1 MKSFLS
7 ILLVMVPCMA
17 QDKFQQCC
25 GEKRLYYEEDGECY
39 LPLQQG
45 PCQAGEWIIMERGG
59 SGRENNIGQSY
70 SIKFSLGVGVCK
82 KTPCDSNIQF
92 KSEKGAC
99 IFGVDLLRRGELCGG
114 DKRPWYSVYG
124 EWECKKT
131 YLSLPFGS
139 ISDKTTQDDVWK
151 DCKTF

>member
-1 MKSFLS
+1 
-7 ILLVMVPCMA
+7 MV
-17 QDKFQQCC
+17 
-25 GEKRLYYEEDGECY
+25 GERTLGNIV
-39 LPLQQG
+39 L
-45 PCQAGEWIIMERGG
+45 
-59 SGRENNIGQSY
+59 EN
-70 SIKFSLGVGVCK
+70 FSAGVGVCK